1 MQSEEN
7 SGSHITPEQGWEAI
21 QATLDRSR
29 SSMYMAGWTSIML
42 LWGVIG
48 ATGYL
53 SQYAIQTLAPVF
65 AENYPWFPA
74 PLWGGLVLVG
84 MVTSSVIGHRASKK
98 NALGRTATGVGL
110 RVFLFWI
117 SVGAAAFVIPAA
129 SGMWTADADSAA
141 ISGVA
146 IGIVALGYIL
156 FGIMYHAAIAL
167 VGLGLAAAF
176 YVPTFFA
183 GDAALVVSAALMLVV
198 VAVAWVWIRK
208 SGGA

>member
-1 MQSEEN
+1 MQREED
-7 SGSHITPEQGWEAI
+7 SGSHITPEEGWEAI
-21 QATLDRSR
+21 HATLDRSR
-29 SSMYMAGWTSIML
+29 SSMYVAGWSSIML
-42 LWGVIG
+42 LWGVIV

-53 SQYAIQTLAPVF
+53 SQYAIQTLAPVL

-74 PLWGGLVLVG
+74 PLWGGLGLVG
-84 MVTSSVIGHRASKK
+84 MVASSVIGHRASKK

-117 SVGAAAFVIPAA
+117 SVGAATFVIPAA
-129 SGMWTADADSAA
+129 SGMWSADTDPAS
-141 ISGVA
+141 IGGVA
-146 IGIVALGYIL
+146 IGIIALGYIL
-156 FGIMYHAAIAL
+156 FGIMHHAAIAL
-167 VGLGLAAAF
+167 VGLGLAASF

-208 SGGA
+208 SGEA